1 MARPVQRENAAVT
14 PEPIVYERIRVE
26 AASAILGVT
35 PRCVQSLAARGELPS
50 ACKIGKIWTFEEA
63 ALRNWIKE
71 RSTWPEQKRQSTL
84 TGVGMSSGRDLPLQA
99 SNSSKSFQE
108 TLQRLR
114 RLGRY

>member
-14 PEPIVYERIRVE
+14 REPIAYERIRVE

-50 ACKIGKIWTFEEA
+50 ACKIGKIWTFDEV

-71 RSTWPEQKRQSTL
+71 RSTWPEQKRQGTL
-84 TGVGMSSGRDLPLQA
+84 TGAATHYGRDLPLQER
-99 SNSSKSFQE
+99 NSAKAFAHK
-108 TLQRLR
+108 LQQLR
-114 RLGRY
+114 RTK